1 MVAPGYGYPVCRSIV
16 HGQTCDLIL
25 DNGTSMA
32 TDLNLHRKTTV
43 TIQDTEESRARVFEV
58 HNRERTWL
66 TCFNLDKS
74 LSAQMGKPHTIKE
87 E

>member
-1 MVAPGYGYPVCRSIV
+1 
-16 HGQTCDLIL
+16 
-25 DNGTSMA
+25 MA
-32 TDLNLHRKTTV
+32 TDLNLHRKTAV
-43 TIQDTEESRARVFEV
+43 PREETEEGRARDVEV

-66 TCFNLDKS
+66 TCFILDKS